1 MQEAIT
7 DKCVLITGAGK
18 RIGRALAL
26 DFAHNGWHVAVHYHT
41 SRDAAESL
49 ATEIRALGRNAIA
62 VPCDLGDSHAVRN
75 LLPQCIA
82 ALGPVTCLI
91 NNASEFRFDS
101 ITDLSPES
109 WDLHLNINLKAPVFL
124 AKALADHLSA
134 LPNSAGQA
142 PVRPLQ
148 GNIINII
155 DQRVWNLTP
164 EFFSYTVSK
173 AGLWS
178 ATRMLA
184 QALAPR
190 VRVNAIGPGPVLQ
203 SIHQTP
209 EDFAREVSS
218 TLLERGTTPDEIAQA
233 IRFILGASAMTGQM
247 VALDGGQHLAW
258 SVDAPSASQTSAQTQ
273 PLNEQKS
280 S

>member
-1 MQEAIT
+1 MTSNAPS
-7 DKCVLITGAGK
+7 KCVLITGAAK

-26 DFAHNGWHVAVHYHT
+26 DFAHAGWDVAIHYH
-41 SRDAAESL
+41 SSSDDAKTLVS
-49 ATEIRALGRNAIA
+49 EIEALGQRAIA
-62 VPCDLGDSHAVRN
+62 VPCNLSDLTAVAQ
-75 LLPQCIA
+75 LLPHCREQ
-82 ALGPVTCLI
+82 LGQISCLI

-101 ITDLSPES
+101 ITDLTPES

-124 AKALADHLSA
+124 AQSLVHNLPADIT
-134 LPNSAGQA
+134 
-142 PVRPLQ
+142 
-148 GNIINII
+148 GNVINVI

-190 VRVNAIGPGPVLQ
+190 VRVNAIGPGPVLK

-209 EDFAREVSS
+209 DDFEREVQS
-218 TLLERGTTPDEIAQA
+218 TLLERGTTPDEIAHA
-233 IRFILGASAMTGQM
+233 IRFILNAPAMTGQM
-247 VALDGGQHLAW
+247 LALDGGQHLSW
-258 SVDAPSASQTSAQTQ
+258 SNAAQPASKLATNATPSQSG
-273 PLNEQKS
+273 KS
-280 S
+280 